1 MKNFDRVIAGA
12 IILTVILILCANLFF
27 NFYESSDGA
36 RPYRV
41 EVNRAAREIE
51 QNGFLEFSLDKYSY
65 LKNVERIGIVM
76 EEDGEAVEKDISIIM
91 DKCGETIEKDI
102 PIIVN
107 EDGKAV
113 ENTVPIII
121 NLCTLETDSDYLI
134 REIGGVLYRFDYIAD
149 AGEKRKSTLIAVN
162 LAIFGMAFLLFGIL
176 LYLRCQILRPLN
188 NLVDIPYQL
197 SRGMLISPLKENKSR
212 FFGKLSWGMDLLR
225 EGMEEQKRG
234 ALRRQQE
241 QETLLSSLSHDIKTP
256 LAAIKLYAKAL
267 EKGLYKE
274 KEKQKET
281 AENIGKKVDEIED
294 YLAQLTTA
302 LREDFLSLSVRKG
315 EFYFSVLLQEI
326 KKYYAEKLSLAGTD
340 FLIGEAADCLLAG
353 DMDRSVEVLQNLVEN
368 AIKYGDGK
376 WISLDVSQ
384 EENCV
389 LIRVKNSGCTL
400 SDAEFPYI
408 FESFWRGS
416 NVGEMAGSGLGL
428 FICRQIMHRMG
439 GEIFAEREGEVFA
452 VTVVFEKA

>member
-12 IILTVILILCANLFF
+12 AILTVILILCANLFL

-51 QNGFLEFSLDKYSY
+51 QNGFLGFSLDKYSY
-65 LKNVERIGIVM
+65 LKNIEQIGIVM
-76 EEDGEAVEKDISIIM
+76 GEDKGTAEKN
-91 DKCGETIEKDI
+91 I
-102 PIIVN
+102 PIIV
-107 EDGKAV
+107 DKYG
-113 ENTVPIII
+113 ENNILIIV
-121 NLCTLETDSDYLI
+121 NLYTLEADSDYLI

-149 AGEKRKSTLIAVN
+149 AGEKGKSTLIVVN
-162 LAIFGMAFLLFGIL
+162 LVIGGMAFLLFGVL

-274 KEKQKET
+274 GEKQKET

-302 LREDFLSLSVRKG
+302 LRENFLSLSVGKG

-326 KKYYAEKLSLAGTD
+326 KKYYVEKLSLAGTD

>member
-12 IILTVILILCANLFF
+12 AILTVILILCANLFL

-51 QNGFLEFSLDKYSY
+51 QNGFLGFSLDKYSY
-65 LKNVERIGIVM
+65 LKNIEQIGIVM
-76 EEDGEAVEKDISIIM
+76 GEDKGTAEKN
-91 DKCGETIEKDI
+91 I
-102 PIIVN
+102 PIIV
-107 EDGKAV
+107 DKYG
-113 ENTVPIII
+113 ENNILIIV
-121 NLCTLETDSDYLI
+121 NLYTLEADSDYLI

-149 AGEKRKSTLIAVN
+149 AGEKGKSTLIVVN
-162 LAIFGMAFLLFGIL
+162 LVIGGMAFLLFGVL

-274 KEKQKET
+274 GEKQKET

-302 LREDFLSLSVRKG
+302 LRENFLSLSVGKG
-315 EFYFSVLLQEI
+315 EFYFYVLLQEI
-326 KKYYAEKLSLAGTD
+326 KKYYVEKLSLAGTD